1 MSRKKKEMSDPAI
14 EVCGLTKVF
23 NGSPAVDHIDLTV
36 PKGSVFGFLGPNG
49 AGKTT
54 TQRMLVGLAKPTAG
68 TAHILGYDIVS
79 DAAEVRRRIGFLP
92 DVPAYYPWMTGP
104 EYLRFAAEIFGISAT
119 VAAKKSDAAMERA
132 GLRGVKKKI
141 GGYSRGMKQRLG
153 IAQALINDPEVIL
166 MDEPTSA
173 LDPIGR
179 RDVLDTIEALG
190 KEITVFFSTHILN
203 DVERVCDTVAIL
215 NKGKVMADQSLASL
229 KDKYA
234 VAPAITVTF
243 ELPQPAFTD
252 AVKGLPWATG
262 VETIDARTIK
272 VALSDLN
279 TGRRELTR
287 FLLDKGLAFDALQ
300 VVEPSL
306 EDIFMTMVEEA

>member
-1 MSRKKKEMSDPAI
+1 MPEAAI
-14 EVCGLTKVF
+14 ETLGLTKVF
-23 NGSPAVDHIDLTV
+23 NGTAAVDHIELSV

-68 TAHILGYDIVS
+68 TARILGYDVVS
-79 DAAEVRRRIGFLP
+79 EIKELSKRIGFLP
-92 DVPAYYPWMTGP
+92 DVPAFYPWMTGF
-104 EYLRFAAEIFGISAT
+104 EYLMFVADIFGIPAVEARRKAES
-119 VAAKKSDAAMERA
+119 AMERA
-132 GLRGVKKKI
+132 GLKGVKTKV

-179 RDVLDTIEALG
+179 KEVLETIEALG

-203 DVERVCDTVAIL
+203 DVERVCDNVAIL
-215 NKGKVMADQSLASL
+215 NKGKVLADQSLGSL

-234 VAPAITVTF
+234 AK
-243 ELPQPAFTD
+243 PAFNLELEEPQVAFTEE
-252 AVKGLPWATG
+252 VERQPWVAG
-262 VETIDARTIK
+262 VEETEPRSLKIAVT
-272 VALSDLN
+272 DLE
-279 TGRRELTR
+279 TGRRALLKILT
-287 FLLDKGLAFDALQ
+287 DKDVGFRSLS

-306 EDIFMTMVEEA
+306 EEIFMTMVEEK

>member
-1 MSRKKKEMSDPAI
+1 MPEPAAI
-14 EVCGLTKVF
+14 EIRGLTKVF

-54 TQRMLVGLAKPTAG
+54 TQRMLVGLAKPTSG
-68 TAHILGYDIVS
+68 TAKVLGYDVVNET
-79 DAAEVRRRIGFLP
+79 AEVRRRIGFLP
-92 DVPAYYPWMTGP
+92 DVPAYYSWMTGL
-104 EYLRFAAEIFGISAT
+104 EYLRFAADIFGIPAGE
-119 VAAKKSDAAMERA
+119 ARKKAEASMERA
-132 GLRGVKKKI
+132 GLKGVKKKI

-179 RDVLDTIEALG
+179 KDVLETIEALG
-190 KEITVFFSTHILN
+190 KEITVFFSTHILS

-234 VAPAITVTF
+234 AAPALAVTF
-243 ELPQPAFTD
+243 ELPQPELTETIKAM
-252 AVKGLPWATG
+252 PWASG
-262 VETIDARTIK
+262 VDALDPRTIK
-272 VALSDLN
+272 VALNDLN
-279 TGRRELTR
+279 QGRQEMLRL
-287 FLLDKGLAFDALQ
+287 LLDQRVAFDDVR

-306 EDIFMTMVEEA
+306 EDIFMTMVEGAR

>member
-1 MSRKKKEMSDPAI
+1 MAATAPAI
-14 EVCGLTKVF
+14 EIRGLTKVF
-23 NGSPAVDHIDLTV
+23 NGVPAVDHIDLTV

-54 TQRMLVGLAKPTAG
+54 TQRMLVGLARPTAG
-68 TAHILGYDIVS
+68 TAKILGCDIVA
-79 DAAEVRRRIGFLP
+79 DICEVRRRIGFLP
-92 DVPAYYPWMTGP
+92 DVPAYYSWMTGL
-104 EYLRFAAEIFGISAT
+104 EYLRFAADIFGIPAPE
-119 VAAKKSDAAMERA
+119 ARKKAEAAMERA
-132 GLRGVKKKI
+132 GLKGVKKRI

-179 RDVLDTIEALG
+179 KDVLETIEALG
-190 KEITVFFSTHILN
+190 KEITVFFSTHILS

-234 VAPAITVTF
+234 AAPALEVTF
-243 ELPQPAFTD
+243 EIPQPDFLELAGRQ
-252 AVKGLPWATG
+252 AWASG
-262 VETIDARTIK
+262 VEAVDQRTVK
-272 VALSDLN
+272 VGLTDLD
-279 TGRRELTR
+279 TGRREMTR
-287 FLLDKGLAFDALQ
+287 MLLERNLAFDALR

-306 EDIFMTMVEEA
+306 EDIFMTMVEGK